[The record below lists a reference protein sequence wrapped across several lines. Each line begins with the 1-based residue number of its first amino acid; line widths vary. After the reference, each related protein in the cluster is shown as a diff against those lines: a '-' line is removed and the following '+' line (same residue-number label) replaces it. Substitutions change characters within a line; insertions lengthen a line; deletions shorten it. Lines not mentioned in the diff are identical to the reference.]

1 MKKDGSEPADFL
13 RIGGYEDCDT
23 AFDVYGD
30 MMAPR
35 FRGGDVVICKTI
47 EVSSIVR
54 FGESYVIFSHGVPM
68 IRYIKNEV
76 DSETI
81 KLGVENTR
89 YEDTTMRKADIE
101 RLCIIKGAIRR
112 EAF

>member
-1 MKKDGSEPADFL
+1 
-13 RIGGYEDCDT
+13 
-23 AFDVYGD
+23 
-30 MMAPR
+30 
-35 FRGGDVVICKTI
+35 
-47 EVSSIVR
+47 
-54 FGESYVIFSHGVPM
+54 M